1 MRERRSRSTAP
12 TVGAAFRATVDQL
25 RRARLHYGHG
35 THDARDEAAFF
46 LLHLLGL
53 PPQPLAPHRRTLLS
67 ATQLKRLQRLVAQRI
82 RDREPAAYLLREAWL
97 GEHRFY
103 VDRRAIVPR
112 SFIAELLRDQLEP
125 WLRRPVR
132 HILDLCTGSGCLAI
146 LAGYAFPDADI
157 DASDVSRA
165 ALAVAARNV
174 ALHGM
179 QRRLRLIRS
188 DLFAALARRRYDLIL
203 CNPPYVTAA
212 RMRALPSEYHHEP
225 RRALAGGADGLDVVR
240 RILREAPVHL
250 TPQGVLVCEI
260 GHNRPVL
267 ERNYPRTP
275 FLWPET
281 SAGPDHLFLLERSD
295 FPATPVG
302 SGREIRARPRRA
314 RRRAPP
320 HARRASR

>member
-1 MRERRSRSTAP
+1 MPARSSGSRLP
-12 TVGAAFRATVDQL
+12 TVGAAFRATVARL

-46 LLHLLGL
+46 LLHLLDL
-53 PPQPLAPHRRTLLS
+53 PPQPLAPHRRTQLS
-67 ATQLKRLQRLVAQRI
+67 AAQAKRLQRLVTRRI
-82 RDREPAAYLLREAWL
+82 RSREPAAYLLREAWL

-103 VDRRAIVPR
+103 IDRRAIVPR
-112 SFIAELLRDQLEP
+112 SFIAELLREQLAP
-125 WLRRPVR
+125 WLQRPVR
-132 HILDLCTGSGCLAI
+132 RILDLCTGSGCLAI
-146 LAGYAFPDADI
+146 LAAYAFPGARV

-179 QRRLRLIRS
+179 QRRVRLVHS

-212 RMRALPSEYHHEP
+212 RMRGLPSEYRHEP
-225 RRALAGGADGLDVVR
+225 HRALAGGTDGLDVVR
-240 RILREAPVHL
+240 RILREAPAHL
-250 TPQGVLVCEI
+250 TACGTLVCEI

-267 ERNYPRTP
+267 ERSYPRTP

-281 SAGPDHLFLLERSD
+281 SAGPGHVFLLERAD
-295 FPATPVG
+295 IPPTPVAP
-302 SGREIRARPRRA
+302 GRGTRARPRRA
-314 RRRAPP
+314 QRRARPRAP
-320 HARRASR
+320 RASL

>member
-1 MRERRSRSTAP
+1 MRPRRSGVRAP
-12 TVGAAFRATVDQL
+12 TVGAAFRATVAQL

-53 PPQPLAPHRRTLLS
+53 PPQPLAPHRRTRLS
-67 ATQLKRLQRLVAQRI
+67 AAQAKRLQRLVAQRI
-82 RDREPAAYLLREAWL
+82 RGREPAAYLLREAWL

-103 VDRRAIVPR
+103 VDRRTIVPR
-112 SFIAELLRDQLEP
+112 SFIAELLRAQLEP
-125 WLRRPVR
+125 WLPRPIRR
-132 HILDLCTGSGCLAI
+132 ILDLCTGSGCLAI
-146 LAGYAFPDADI
+146 LAAYAFPEASV

-179 QRRLRLIRS
+179 QRRVRLVHS

-212 RMRALPSEYHHEP
+212 GMRSLPSEYHHEP
-225 RRALAGGADGLDVVR
+225 RRALAGGADGLDFVH
-240 RILREAPVHL
+240 RILREAPAHL
-250 TPQGVLVCEI
+250 TPRGMLVCEI

-267 ERNYPRTP
+267 ERSYPRTP
-275 FLWPET
+275 FVWLET
-281 SAGPDHLFLLERSD
+281 SSGPDHVFLLERGD
-295 FPATPVG
+295 FSATSVEP
-302 SGREIRARPRRA
+302 GRETRARPRRA
-314 RRRAPP
+314 QRRAHPRAP
-320 HARRASR
+320 RASR